1 VKIACLK
8 HVVYD
13 GPAFLPRWAE
23 RKGHRLKDILV
34 PEDGVPN
41 PCEFDRAIII
51 GGPMSI
57 WEEDKHPW
65 LTVERQFVA
74 DSVEADRPILGIC
87 LGAQLLAAHFG
98 AEVRQGEHMEIGWF
112 PLRRHKDVTATWLGE
127 ALPERFDSF
136 FWHGDV
142 FGLPPGAT
150 PVAGSA
156 AHPVQGFVAGR
167 NLALQFHLEVT
178 RAWAARLAERDAEQ
192 LVPDRFVQS
201 AEVLMGRPADS
212 YLCNNR
218 LMEAVL
224 KRWLEN

>member
-1 VKIACLK
+1 MRIACLK

-23 RKGHRLKDILV
+23 RSGHRLDEILV
-34 PEDGVPN
+34 PEQGVPD
-41 PCEFDRAIII
+41 PRQFDRLIII

-57 WEEDKHPW
+57 REQDRHPW
-65 LTVERQFVA
+65 LGDERRFVA
-74 DSVEADRPILGIC
+74 DCIEADRPILGIC

-98 AEVRQGEHMEIGWF
+98 AEVRQGEYLEIGWF
-112 PLRRHKDVTATWLGE
+112 PLRRHPDVTATWLGE
-127 ALPERFDSF
+127 ALPEYFDSF

-142 FGLPPGAT
+142 FGLPAGTT
-150 PVAGSA
+150 PVAASA

-178 RAWAARLAERDAEQ
+178 RAWAARLAERDADQ
-192 LVPDRFVQS
+192 LVPERFVQS
-201 AEVLMGRPADS
+201 AEILMSRPADS
-212 YLCNNR
+212 YHQNNR

-224 KRWLEN
+224 ERWLMN